1 MAQKLQI
8 DIVAKDKSTQALQ
21 GVRGSLS
28 RLKNSVFSLQSAF
41 LGLGAGLA
49 IRSLINTGKQIEELQ
64 VKLKFLFG
72 SAREGA
78 KAFDEMAKFAA
89 KVPFSLEEI
98 QSGSGVLAVVS
109 KDAKELANLMEI
121 TGNVAAVTGLDF
133 KTTSEQIQ
141 RSMSAGISAADLFRD
156 RGVKSMLGFK
166 AGAVVSIKET
176 QEAFERVFGANGK
189 FGGATKELAKTLGG
203 TISMIGDKFFNFKRV
218 LLDNGF
224 FNELKNQFGELD
236 QYLASNSK
244 KLDILAKNIGE
255 GLAKGVYKSV
265 QAMKDLIPYLQKIGS
280 LMKSMWNGYMALPP
294 YVRNIGLLGAFLL
307 GKKGAVGLAA
317 LTLLIDKIQTVFNGA
332 KESLGIFDKSNPEA
346 VSRQIELIKE
356 QLKDI
361 KKISEE
367 EMIISGGKITITKED
382 LGVNSNLEESLLR
395 QLKSLQEL
403 QFELKKS
410 ERITHRLGGGA
421 DYIALQ
427 FEKLKLTLSD
437 MVSIRLVEMQEQM
450 KDISTTINKEIL
462 KGIQS
467 LSKAMAESV
476 VHGKNLVD
484 SFKAIAQGA
493 MVKVLSYLIEQVAL
507 MAIQKFFKLQELDN
521 EEKKD
526 NLIRKQNTNL
536 KRQIVYQ
543 SILAALG
550 GGGGFLS
557 TSGGSMK
564 KELASGGSV
573 QKGQPYMVG
582 ERGAE
587 LFVPNQSGQ
596 IQQSARGGSGGGSTT
611 VNFNIN
617 TVDARGFNELL
628 TQSRGTITQ
637 LINQA
642 VNERGAK
649 SII

>member
-596 IQQSARGGSGGGSTT
+596 IQQSARGTGGGSTT

-617 TVDARGFNELL
+617 TVDASGFEDLL
-628 TQSRGTITQ
+628 VRSRGTITQ
-637 LINQA
+637 LINNA
-642 VNERGAK
+642 VNERGSK
-649 SII
+649 NLI

>member
-21 GVRGSLS
+21 GVRGGLDRVKSA
-28 RLKNSVFSLQSAF
+28 VFNLQNAF
-41 LGLGAGLA
+41 IGLGAGLA
-49 IRSLINTGKQIEELQ
+49 IRSLVNTGKQIEGLQ
-64 VKLKFLFG
+64 VRLKFLFG
-72 SAREGA
+72 TAKEGA

-89 KVPFSLEEI
+89 RVPFSLEEI

-133 KTTSEQIQ
+133 KTTAEQIQ

-176 QEAFERVFGANGK
+176 QEAFERVFGANGQ

-410 ERITHRLGGGA
+410 ERITYRLGGGA

-550 GGGGFLS
+550 GGNGFLS

-617 TVDARGFNELL
+617 TVDASSFEELL
-628 TQSRGTITQ
+628 VRSRGTITQ
-637 LINQA
+637 LINNA
-642 VNERGAK
+642 VNERGSK
-649 SII
+649 NLI